1 MLPAP
6 GRRED
11 GEINLEAWPVM
22 EEWVRWVPCT
32 PPRARRPWA
41 GGSLASKKSF
51 VQFETSLKKSCSGGR
66 SQWSFEYETERPPSP
81 FPIT

>member
-11 GEINLEAWPVM
+11 GEINLESYGGVGEVGAL
-22 EEWVRWVPCT
+22 RT
-32 PPRARRPWA
+32 PRARRPWA
-41 GGSLASKKSF
+41 GASLASKKSF